1 MPWSVWWSLHLQPRR
16 PHSSCRTYRSL
27 TSLTNQTI
35 TELQWKHEW
44 GHSQG
49 YPAVE
54 LWFYPLDFW
63 SNVMNLHAVF
73 VSHHHVVCSPGVCPQ
88 DHTILTDKNKEY
100 KINKWITETEG
111 RSSPHVV
118 SLLMGSWYPAWQ
130 PLSPVCKCVWLCES
144 DKCFKSALSG
154 GGV

>member
-1 MPWSVWWSLHLQPRR
+1 MATRGGRPVFRVCSSTLDAMICVVISASAATPAPQQLQNIQEFNKFNKSNHGTQR
-16 PHSSCRTYRSL
+16 
-27 TSLTNQTI
+27 
-35 TELQWKHEW
+35 

-100 KINKWITETEG
+100 KK
-111 RSSPHVV
+111 
-118 SLLMGSWYPAWQ
+118 
-130 PLSPVCKCVWLCES
+130 K
-144 DKCFKSALSG
+144 
-154 GGV
+154 